1 MTAEIRRC
9 NRDTEAKVRLFRE
22 RFSGLQEVYGTYGP
36 SGRAYQVKDSVTDAV
51 LLAHLTGKQPYGVYL
66 LTGEMTRA
74 VVADFDTEDILPPLD
89 VIAGAHHY
97 GLSCYLEKSKSKGY
111 HVWGFADG
119 NGISAAKA
127 RAVVRHILDEIGFP
141 HTEVFPKQDRIPP
154 GSGNY
159 GNFINAPLFG
169 DLVPKGRT
177 VFLNVQDGSMRP
189 YADQWALL
197 QSVEL
202 ISESLLDD
210 IIEVNDIRVGIDPI
224 PDKKMSL
231 GVFLPLPGAL
241 PPCARRM
248 LAEGVT
254 AYQRDSCFR
263 LAVNLRKVGL
273 PYDLAT
279 ATLLEWSQKNRPL
292 GGKRIITRTEVQSQ
306 TASAYLNQYRGCGC
320 DHPAVQPF
328 CDPACTLFQWR
339 ESQTET
345 ESRPVLETNTIVGG
359 GLDK

>member
-1 MTAEIRRC
+1 MESSGQF
-9 NRDTEAKVRLFRE
+9 DTNAKLALFRE
-22 RFSGLQEVYGTYGP
+22 RFVGRMDVYGTYDP
-36 SGRAYQVKDSVTDAV
+36 VSGKSWQVKTSVTDKV
-51 LLAHLTGKQPYGVYL
+51 LRAHLQGEQPYGVYL
-66 LTGEMTRA
+66 LINNLTRA
-74 VVADFDTEDILPPLD
+74 AVVDFDDNNPSNVHEF
-89 VIAGAHHY
+89 VVRAKHY
-97 GLSCYLEKSKSKGY
+97 GLPSYVETSKSKGF
-111 HVWGFADG
+111 HVWLFFSGCG
-119 NGISAAKA
+119 VIAAKA
-127 RAVVRHILDEIGFP
+127 RAVLRHILYEMEYP
-141 HTEVFPKQDRIPP
+141 RVEVFPKQDTLP
-154 GSGNY
+154 SDSKKF
-159 GNFINAPLFG
+159 GNFINAPLWG
-169 DLVPKGRT
+169 RLISQGRT
-177 VFLNVQDGSMRP
+177 VFLNVADGSLRP

-202 ISESLLDD
+202 IPESLLDD

-231 GVFLPLPGAL
+231 GVFLSLPGAL

-263 LAVNLRKVGL
+263 LAVSLRKVGL

-306 TASAYLNQYRGCGC
+306 TAGAYLNQYQGCGC
-320 DHPAVQPF
+320 DHPSVQPF

-339 ESQTET
+339 QSQTDT
-345 ESRPVLETNTIVGG
+345 ASRPLLETDSRAGKGPN
-359 GLDK
+359 K